1 MSTYGTKFYQDYEEL
16 KRMLNQSGQD
26 YDMELIEK
34 AYQLADKMHGD
45 QRRVSGVP
53 YILHPT
59 SVACIL
65 VELGMDSES
74 VAAALLH
81 DVVEDTPITIE
92 EVTSMFGKEIAR
104 LINGVTKLKKL
115 PTSSKEEQQA
125 ENIRKMFIAM
135 AEDIR
140 VIIIKLADRL
150 HNMRTID
157 CMREQK
163 RRDIARETM
172 ELYAPIAHRLGIR
185 TLKDEME
192 DLSLHYLDPIG
203 YKEIEDKLNQKKADR
218 AEFLER
224 IKETVSRRVHEMMPE
239 AKIEGRIKSINGIYR
254 KTIMQGKTFEQIY
267 DIFAVRVIVDTM
279 AECYNVMGIIHDQF
293 QPLPN
298 RFKDYI
304 STPKP
309 NNYRSLHT
317 TVVDKE
323 AVPFEVQIR
332 TWEMHQ
338 TAEYGIAAHWKY
350 KLRLNKKDK
359 LEERIAWVRQ
369 MLENQKDAEDSSALL
384 GSIKTDLT
392 AEEVFVFTPKGDLKS
407 LPLGAT
413 TIDMAYAIHS
423 EVGNRMVGA
432 KVDQRIVPIDYQ
444 VKTGEII
451 EIITAKEGGPKR
463 DWLNIVKTSEARS
476 KIRSWFKKERRE
488 ENIIEGKSELIR
500 ELKKNR
506 ILISEEEMEEILK
519 PVMQRQHCSTF
530 DDFCAAI
537 GYGGIQLWKCLPKIK
552 DEYQKR
558 VDSEKPKKQQIAD
571 MQVEKAPI
579 SKKIRNGIV
588 VEGIDDILIKFAGCC
603 NPLPGDDIVG
613 FVTRGHGLSVH
624 KRNCTNVPRDIS
636 SDEERARWISVRWDN
651 DVKDTFSANLEI
663 CAYDRTGLL
672 ADVTNQL
679 SLMHIFITSL
689 QSKEAANKESGLTSV
704 YITVSVNGKDHLR
717 SIIQKLMKIKGI
729 VSVERK

>member
-1 MSTYGTKFYQDYEEL
+1 MAAYGTKFYQDYEEL
-16 KRMLNQSGQD
+16 KRMLRESGQD
-26 YDMELIEK
+26 YDMDLIDK
-34 AYQLADKMHGD
+34 AYKLADEMHGD

-65 VELGMDSES
+65 AELGMDSES
-74 VAAALLH
+74 IAAALLH
-81 DVVEDTPITIE
+81 DVVEDTP
-92 EVTSMFGKEIAR
+92 VTLEQIKSMFGKDIAK

-125 ENIRKMFIAM
+125 ENVRKMFIAM
-135 AEDIR
+135 ADDIR

-185 TLKDEME
+185 PIKEEME

-203 YKEIEDKLNQKKADR
+203 YKEIEDKLNKLKEDR

-224 IKETVSRRVHEMMPE
+224 IKITVANRVHEVMPH
-239 AKIEGRIKSINGIYR
+239 AKIEGRVKSINGIYR
-254 KTIMQGKTFEQIY
+254 KTIMQGKSFEEIY
-267 DIFAVRVIVDTM
+267 DIFAVRVIVDTV
-279 AECYNVMGIIHDQF
+279 AECYHVMGIIHDQF

-304 STPKP
+304 SMPKP

-323 AVPFEVQIR
+323 AIPFEVQIR
-332 TWEMHQ
+332 TFEMHQ

-350 KLRLNKKDK
+350 KLKLSKKDHF
-359 LEERIAWVRQ
+359 EERIAWVRR
-369 MLENQKDAEDSSALL
+369 MLENQQDSEDSSALL
-384 GSIKTDLT
+384 GSIKTELAAD
-392 AEEVFVFTPKGDLKS
+392 EVFVFTPKGDLIS
-407 LPLGAT
+407 LPAGST

-423 EVGNRMVGA
+423 EVGNRMIGA

-476 KIRSWFKKERRE
+476 KIRSWFKRERRD
-488 ENIIEGKSELIR
+488 ENIVEGKAELMR

-506 ILISEEEMEEILK
+506 ILVPEDELPALLK
-519 PVMQRQHCSTF
+519 PVMQRQHCAGF

-552 DEYQKR
+552 EEYQKN
-558 VDSEKPKKQQIAD
+558 VEPEKPRA
-571 MQVEKAPI
+571 MQEAQMRVEEIVP
-579 SKKIRNGIV
+579 KKIRNGII
-588 VEGIDDILIKFAGCC
+588 VEGLDDVLIKFAGCC

-613 FVTRGHGLSVH
+613 FITRGHGLSVH
-624 KRNCTNVPRDIS
+624 KTSCSNVPKDITA
-636 SDEERARWISVRWDN
+636 DDQKDRWIKVKWDT
-651 DVKDTFSANLEI
+651 DVKDTFSATLEI

-679 SLMHIFITSL
+679 SLMHIFITAL
-689 QSKEAANKESGLTSV
+689 HSKEANDKDNGLTSV
-704 YITVSVNGKDHLR
+704 YVTVSVNGKDHLR
-717 SIIQKLMKIKGI
+717 AVIQRLMKIKGI
-729 VSVERK
+729 VSVDRI